1 MKAPTI
7 PRPLTAAFA
16 QQIMKRLTTPRYHQR
31 GAVALMFG
39 LSAVVLFGFM
49 GLALDLSQTYDRKT
63 ELQNASDAAAL
74 AGARELNG
82 TTAGIN
88 LAVSKAKAVALLN
101 KFKYSTD
108 VALVDAGITFSS
120 SPDTPDASW
129 VSVASAQSSPGG
141 LLFIKVDTRGG
152 QPNYGQVNTNF
163 MQVLSPALSTT
174 NTFGRA
180 VAGRFS
186 VGVSPIAVCALD
198 PTRYRAHQHT
208 GLPDEL
214 VEFGFRRGVG
224 YNIIDLNPLGSA
236 PNKFLLNPVDV
247 PPAPGDSSACSPSH
261 SSASFT
267 APFMCSGTASIISS
281 MPGYV
286 YVNTGFSSTLEK
298 ELNSRFNDYGGGSAC
313 SPATAPPDANIKE
326 YPPTVANN
334 WMNSATPPP
343 LQTAAVLPDPPL
355 LPPPYPR
362 ITVADLL
369 YGPPTPIPTLPPY
382 GPQPSPPPPLRPVP
396 DANITAERYGE
407 LWAYNPAVQYAA
419 TPPGGGYTPYT
430 TANWSSLYPTM
441 SGAPPTPSSYPAAG
455 PYSQTSGPFF
465 SAPSPNGP
473 GVRDRRVLNVLVV
486 DCTTLSASGGSSCK
500 TIQALGV
507 GRFFMTVK
515 ADLPDGLYTE
525 FAGLVPDDQLLTA
538 RVALYK

>member
-1 MKAPTI
+1 
-7 PRPLTAAFA
+7 
-16 QQIMKRLTTPRYHQR
+16 MKRLTIPRHHQR
-31 GAVALMFG
+31 GAVAIMFG

-88 LAVSKAKAVALLN
+88 LAVSKAKSVALLN
-101 KFKYSTD
+101 KFKYSTN
-108 VALVDAGITFSS
+108 VALVDAGIKFSS

-129 VSVASAQSSPGG
+129 ISVASAQSSPGG

-152 QPNYGQVNTNF
+152 QPNYGQANTNF
-163 MQVLSPALSTT
+163 IRVLSPASSTT

-198 PTRYRAHQHT
+198 PTKYRPHQHT

-224 YNIIDLNPLGSA
+224 YNIIDLNPLGAA

-247 PPAPGDSSACSPSH
+247 PPGPGDTSGCTPSNSSAN
-261 SSASFT
+261 FT

-281 MPGYV
+281 LPGYV
-286 YVNTGFSSTLEK
+286 YVNTGFSSSLEK
-298 ELNSRFNDYGGGSAC
+298 ELNSRFNVYGGGSAC
-313 SPATAPPDANIKE
+313 SPATAPPDRNVKE
-326 YPPTVANN
+326 YPPAVAKT
-334 WMNSATPPP
+334 WMNSVTPE
-343 LQTAAVLPDPPL
+343 QTAAVLPS
-355 LPPPYPR
+355 PR

-369 YGPPTPIPTLPPY
+369 YGPPTPTPTLPP
-382 GPQPSPPPPLRPVP
+382 PSAATPVP
-396 DANITAERYGE
+396 TANITAARYGE

-419 TPPGGGYTPYT
+419 TPPAGGYTPYT
-430 TANWSSLYPTM
+430 TANWSGLYPTM
-441 SGAPPTPSSYPAAG
+441 SGATPVASSYPAAT
-455 PYSQTSGPFF
+455 PYGTSSGSFF
-465 SAPSPNGP
+465 TAPSPNGP
-473 GVRDRRVLNVLVV
+473 GVADRRVLNIVLV
-486 DCTTLSASGGSSCK
+486 DCNTLSASGGSSCK

-515 ADLPDGLYTE
+515 ASLPAGIYTE
-525 FAGLVPDDQLLTA
+525 FAGLVPDDQLLTDQ
-538 RVALYK
+538 VALYK

>member
-1 MKAPTI
+1 
-7 PRPLTAAFA
+7 
-16 QQIMKRLTTPRYHQR
+16 MKRLPTHSYHQR
-31 GAVALMFG
+31 GAVAVMFV

-49 GLALDLSQTYDRKT
+49 GMALDLSQAYDRKT
-63 ELQNASDAAAL
+63 ELQNAADAAAL

-82 TTAGIN
+82 TTAGVN
-88 LAVSKAKAVALLN
+88 LAVSKAKALASLN
-101 KFKYSTD
+101 KFKYSTN
-108 VALVDAGITFSS
+108 VAVLDAGITFSS
-120 SPDTPDASW
+120 SPDTPDAGW
-129 VSVASAQSSPGG
+129 VSVASAQSSPSG

-152 QPNYGQVNTNF
+152 QPNYGRANTNF
-163 MQVLSPALSTT
+163 MQVVSSSLNTT

-198 PTRYRAHQHT
+198 PTKYRAHPHT

-224 YNIIDLNPLGSA
+224 YNIIDLNPLGSS

-247 PPAPGDSSACSPSH
+247 PPGDGDTSGCTPSH

-281 MPGYV
+281 LPGYV

-298 ELNSRFNDYGGGSAC
+298 ELNSRFNVYGGGSAC
-313 SPATAPPDANIKE
+313 SAATAPPDANVKE
-326 YPPTVANN
+326 YLPALAKT
-334 WMNSATPPP
+334 WMNNPATAPA
-343 LQTAAVLPDPPL
+343 QTAAVLPSPL
-355 LPPPYPR
+355 PR
-362 ITVADLL
+362 ITVADLNFA
-369 YGPPTPIPTLPPY
+369 PPTIPVPTLPP
-382 GPQPSPPPPLRPVP
+382 PSPATTVP
-396 DANITAERYGE
+396 SSTFAITAARYGE

-419 TPPGGGYTPYT
+419 TPPAGGYTPYS
-430 TANWSSLYPTM
+430 TADWLNLYPTND
-441 SGAPPTPSSYPAAG
+441 GNPPPAPSSYPAAA
-455 PYSQTSGPFF
+455 PYGTSSGSFF

-473 GVRDRRVLNVLVV
+473 GVRDRRVLNVVLVN
-486 DCTTLSASGGSSCK
+486 CATLSASGGSSCK
-500 TIQALGV
+500 TIEALGV

-515 ADLPDGLYTE
+515 ASLPAGIYTE

-538 RVALYK
+538 HVALYK

>member
-1 MKAPTI
+1 MNAP
-7 PRPLTAAFA
+7 
-16 QQIMKRLTTPRYHQR
+16 TTPRHHQR
-31 GAVALMFG
+31 GAVAIMFG
-39 LSAVVLFGFM
+39 LSVVVLFGFM

-108 VALVDAGITFSS
+108 VALVDAGITFGY
-120 SPDTPDASW
+120 SPDTPDANW
-129 VSVASAQSSPGG
+129 ISVASAQSSPGS

-198 PTRYRAHQHT
+198 TVKYRPYQHS
-208 GLPDEL
+208 GPPPSQEL

-224 YNIIDLNPLGSA
+224 YNIIDLNPLGSS

-247 PPAPGDSSACSPSH
+247 PPAPGDSSGCSPSH

-281 MPGYV
+281 LPGYV
-286 YVNTGFSSTLEK
+286 YVNTGFSSSLGK
-298 ELNSRFNDYGGGSAC
+298 ELNSRFNVYGGGSAC

-326 YPPTVANN
+326 YTPTVANN

-343 LQTAAVLPDPPL
+343 LQTAAVLPSPF
-355 LPPPYPR
+355 PR

-369 YGPPTPIPTLPPY
+369 YGPPTPIPTLPP
-382 GPQPSPPPPLRPVP
+382 PSAPTPVP
-396 DANITAERYGE
+396 TANITAQRYGE

-419 TPPGGGYTPYT
+419 TPPAGGYTPYT

-455 PYSQTSGPFF
+455 PYSQTSGQFF

-473 GVRDRRVLNVLVV
+473 GVRDRRVLNVVVV
-486 DCTTLSASGGSSCK
+486 DCATLSASGGSSCK

-515 ADLPDGLYTE
+515 ADLPNGIYTE
-525 FAGLVPDDQLLTA
+525 FAGLVPDGEPPTA